1 MTNPL
6 IPMSDLSFS
15 EMARCSAYGLLV
27 LLVLIG
33 LGYLCPLYPLSLLG
47 AAVVGAIGGF
57 GFGREYQKSDERE
70 EEL

>member
-27 LLVLIG
+27 LVGLIG

-47 AAVVGAIGGF
+47 AAMAGGVGGF
-57 GFGREYQKSDERE
+57 LFGREYQKRDEV
-70 EEL
+70 EL